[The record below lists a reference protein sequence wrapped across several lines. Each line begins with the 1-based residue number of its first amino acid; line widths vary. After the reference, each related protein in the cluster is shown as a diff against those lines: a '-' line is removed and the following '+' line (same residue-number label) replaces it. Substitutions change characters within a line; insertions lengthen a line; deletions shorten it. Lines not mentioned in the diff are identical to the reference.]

1 METGKT
7 AWLSLAIGLL
17 LVSLVLTGC
26 GGATAGRGSGLTPAQ
41 QRVQTQG
48 NTEYFLEQAG
58 FKKYQVNQ
66 TMSAQEALLSTLPK
80 RTLVNYERDGKKLH
94 AYGDKDSRTLYIGDE
109 AAYQRYLSLAQGR
122 SLCEVREGG
131 QESPKFWGCMEE
143 YRQGGGKQPGR

>member
-1 METGKT
+1 MEERGW
-7 AWLSLAIGLL
+7 AWLSLGIGVL
-17 LVSLVLTGC
+17 LVSFYLTGC
-26 GGATAGRGSGLTPAQ
+26 GGSAAGRGSEFSPAQ
-41 QRVQTQG
+41 ERVQAQG
-48 NTEYFLEQAG
+48 NTEYLLEQAG

-109 AAYQRYLSLAQGR
+109 AAYQRYLSLTQGK
-122 SLCEVREGG
+122 SVCEVQEGG

-143 YRQGGGKQPGR
+143 YRKKGGGQPGK